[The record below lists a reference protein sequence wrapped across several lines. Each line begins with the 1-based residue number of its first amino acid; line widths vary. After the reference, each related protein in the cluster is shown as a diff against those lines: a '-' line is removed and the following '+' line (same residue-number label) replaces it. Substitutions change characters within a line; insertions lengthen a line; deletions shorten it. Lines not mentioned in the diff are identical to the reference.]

1 MNNPRFYMVID
12 DDRINNMV
20 CESVI
25 KKLHEQSKVLSFL
38 RAEDAL
44 NYLKNEMN
52 PKPDIIFL
60 DINMPEMDGWEFLE
74 NYTKLNGNNKAKIF
88 MLSSSINQGDF
99 EKAKNYA
106 EVVDYIVKPFSKDKL
121 VKAIEMISN

>member
-1 MNNPRFYMVID
+1 MIKPKFYIVID

-25 KKLHEQSKVLSFL
+25 KKLHEQNQVISFL

-44 NYLKNEMN
+44 NYLKNNLN

-60 DINMPEMDGWEFLE
+60 DINMPEMDGWEFLD
-74 NYTKLNGNNKAKIF
+74 NYLKLNGGNNAQIF
-88 MLSSSINQGDF
+88 MLSSSINQSDF
-99 EKAKNYA
+99 DKAKKY
-106 EVVDYIVKPFSKDKL
+106 VQVLDYIVKPFSKDKL
-121 VKAIEMISN
+121 VKAIEMTS

>member
-1 MNNPRFYMVID
+1 MIKPKFYLVID

-25 KKLHEQSKVLSFL
+25 KKLHEQNQVISFL

-44 NYLKNEMN
+44 RYLKNNLN

-60 DINMPEMDGWEFLE
+60 DISMPEMDGWEFLD
-74 NYTKLNGNNKAKIF
+74 NYLKLNGGNNAKIF
-88 MLSSSINQGDF
+88 MLSSSIDQSDF
-99 EKAKNYA
+99 DKAKKYA
-106 EVVDYIVKPFSKDKL
+106 QVLDYIVKPFSKDKL
-121 VKAIEMISN
+121 VKAIEMTS

>member
-1 MNNPRFYMVID
+1 MIKPKFYLVID

-25 KKLHEQSKVLSFL
+25 KKLHEQNQVISFL

-44 NYLKNEMN
+44 SYLKNNLN

-60 DINMPEMDGWEFLE
+60 DINMPEMDGWEFLD
-74 NYTKLNGNNKAKIF
+74 NYLKLNGGNNAQIF
-88 MLSSSINQGDF
+88 MLSSSINQSDF
-99 EKAKNYA
+99 DKAKKY
-106 EVVDYIVKPFSKDKL
+106 VQVLDYIVKPFSKDKL
-121 VKAIEMISN
+121 VKAIEMTS

>member
-1 MNNPRFYMVID
+1 MIKPKFYIVVD

-25 KKLHEQSKVLSFL
+25 KKVNEQNQVISFL

-44 NYLKNEMN
+44 NYLKNNLN

-74 NYTKLNGNNKAKIF
+74 NYLKLKESNAAKIF
-88 MLSSSINQGDF
+88 MLSSSINQSDF
-99 EKAKNYA
+99 DKAKKYA
-106 EVVDYIVKPFSKDKL
+106 VVLDYIVKPFSKDKL
-121 VKAIEMISN
+121 LRAIEMLPQ